1 MVQRRSGQGS
11 FRTALPRP
19 DRTNPVTSPT
29 LRDRLHEIIFEA
41 DTPAGRAFDTALL
54 IAIVASVAVV
64 MLESVAAVREIA
76 GPWLVAFEWLFTL
89 LFTVEYILR
98 LASVERPLK
107 YARSFFGV
115 VDLLA
120 ILPTYIS
127 VLIPGAQGLLVVRI
141 LRLLRIFRVFKLV
154 TYLNE
159 SRMLVAALRASGRKI
174 LIFLFA
180 LMTVVVILG
189 AAMYVVE
196 GPEHGYTSIPT
207 SIYWSIVTLTTVGYG
222 DIVPGTVFGKAIAT
236 VMMLLGYGIIAVPTG
251 IVTAE
256 MARIGKGQVSTQA
269 CRHCGA
275 EGHQHDAVHCRRCGE
290 PL

>member
-1 MVQRRSGQGS
+1 M
-11 FRTALPRP
+11 TASR
-19 DRTNPVTSPT
+19 

-54 IAIVASVAVV
+54 IAIVASVVVV
-64 MLESVAAVREIA
+64 MLESVASVRAVA
-76 GPWLVAFEWLFTL
+76 GPWLVALEWCFTVL
-89 LFTVEYILR
+89 LSVEYILR
-98 LASVERPLK
+98 LLSVSRPLR
-107 YARSFFGV
+107 YARSFYGV

-120 ILPTYIS
+120 TLPTYLS
-127 VLIPGAQGLLVVRI
+127 LLIPGAQGLLVIRI

-159 SRMLVAALRASGRKI
+159 SRMLMAALRASGRKI
-174 LIFLFA
+174 SIFLFA
-180 LMTVVVILG
+180 ILTVVVILG

-222 DIVPGTVFGKAIAT
+222 DIVPGTVLGKVLAT

-256 MARIGKGQVSTQA
+256 MARIGQGNVTTQA

-290 PL
+290 TL

>member
-1 MVQRRSGQGS
+1 MARSS
-11 FRTALPRP
+11 F
-19 DRTNPVTSPT
+19 
-29 LRDRLHEIIFEA
+29 RDRLHEVIFEA
-41 DTPAGRAFDTALL
+41 DTPAGRTFDAVLL
-54 IAIVASVAVV
+54 VAIVASVVVV
-64 MLESVAAVREIA
+64 MLESVAAVRTVA
-76 GPWLVAFEWLFTL
+76 GPWLVALEWGFTL
-89 LFTVEYILR
+89 LFTAEYVLR
-98 LASVERPLK
+98 LLAVSRPLR
-107 YARSFFGV
+107 YARSFFGI

-120 ILPTYIS
+120 IIPTYLS
-127 VLIPGAQGLLVVRI
+127 VLVPGAQGLLVVRI

-159 SRMLVAALRASGRKI
+159 SRMLMAALRASGRKI
-174 LIFLFA
+174 SIFLFVI
-180 LMTVVVILG
+180 LTVVVILG

-222 DIVPGTVFGKAIAT
+222 DIVPGTVLGKGIAM

-256 MARIGKGQVSTQA
+256 MARLGAGQVTTQA
-269 CRHCGA
+269 CRSCGA
-275 EGHQHDAVHCRRCGE
+275 EGHQHDARHCRRCGE

>member
-1 MVQRRSGQGS
+1 MIP
-11 FRTALPRP
+11 AA
-19 DRTNPVTSPT
+19 
-29 LRDRLHEIIFEA
+29 LRDRLHEVIFEA

-54 IAIVASVAVV
+54 IAIVASVVVV
-64 MLESVAAVREIA
+64 MLESVASVHAVA
-76 GPWLVAFEWLFTL
+76 GPWLVALEWCFTVLFS
-89 LFTVEYILR
+89 VEYILR
-98 LASVERPLK
+98 LLSVSRPLR
-107 YARSFFGV
+107 YARSFYGV

-120 ILPTYIS
+120 TLPTYLS
-127 VLIPGAQGLLVVRI
+127 LLVPGAQGLLVIRI

-159 SRMLVAALRASGRKI
+159 SRMLMAALRASGRKI
-174 LIFLFA
+174 SIFLFA
-180 LMTVVVILG
+180 ILTVVVILG

-222 DIVPGTVFGKAIAT
+222 DIVPGTVLGKVIAT

-256 MARIGKGQVSTQA
+256 MARIGQGNVTTTA

-290 PL
+290 TL

>member
-1 MVQRRSGQGS
+1 MVQRRSGQGT
-11 FRTALPRP
+11 FRTAPPRP
-19 DRTNPVTSPT
+19 DRTSPVTSPT

-54 IAIVASVAVV
+54 IAIVASVVVV
-64 MLESVAAVREIA
+64 MLESVEAVRAVA
-76 GPWLVAFEWLFTL
+76 GPWLVGLEWIFTV

-98 LASVERPLK
+98 LIAVTRPLS
-107 YARSFFGV
+107 YARSFFGI

-120 ILPTYIS
+120 TLPTYLS
-127 VLIPGAQGLLVVRI
+127 VLIPGAQGLLVIRI

-159 SRMLVAALRASGRKI
+159 SRMLMAALRASGRKI
-174 LIFLFA
+174 LIFLLA
-180 LMTVVVILG
+180 ILTIVVILG

-222 DIVPGTVFGKAIAT
+222 DIIPGTVLGKMIAT

-256 MARIGKGQVSTQA
+256 IVRIGQGKVSTQA

-275 EGHQHDAVHCRRCGE
+275 EGHQHDAVYCRRCGE